1 MITFQKH
8 FSRALPKYLKDN
20 HHNSLHLTQKHAQV
34 LVLSRDLSLPQSL
47 VFLEIRSPKAVRI
60 SEQITSL
67 DTSVLISEPNGGY
80 CLFIK
85 TEV

>member
-8 FSRALPKYLKDN
+8 FSHALPKYLKDN

-47 VFLEIRSPKAVRI
+47 QF
-60 SEQITSL
+60 SL
-67 DTSVLISEPNGGY
+67 RFSL
-80 CLFIK
+80 
-85 TEV
+85 

>member
-8 FSRALPKYLKDN
+8 FSRALQKYLKDN

-47 VFLEIRSPKAVRI
+47 QF
-60 SEQITSL
+60 SL
-67 DTSVLISEPNGGY
+67 RFAL
-80 CLFIK
+80 
-85 TEV
+85 

>member
-47 VFLEIRSPKAVRI
+47 QF
-60 SEQITSL
+60 SL
-67 DTSVLISEPNGGY
+67 RFALRK
-80 CLFIK
+80 LFASLNR
-85 TEV
+85 

>member
-34 LVLSRDLSLPQSL
+34 LVLSRNLSLPQSL
-47 VFLEIRSPKAVRI
+47 QF
-60 SEQITSL
+60 SL
-67 DTSVLISEPNGGY
+67 RFALRKLFASSVLISEPNGGY